1 MEQYQLFDA
10 LTSEEYAALKDDI
23 RQRGVLVPIEFDDRG
38 NILDGHHRL
47 KAWNELKQEG
57 HNIPQYTSV
66 IRYFENEAQKRNH
79 IRALNI
85 IRRHL
90 SKDQRAAQWIA
101 MRQDGMSL
109 RAIAETSG
117 VSKNT
122 VDRALSGATVPIGT
136 VEKITGKDGRRRPAT
151 RKPKPPEAPQKSIF
165 SIGSDAKT
173 EQQDKKEQRAVE
185 IAEERASIAREAEA
199 VPPSDRWHI
208 YCDDIRTWVAP
219 RRYDFI
225 ITDPPYPKE
234 YLELY
239 EVLAK
244 RSVGWLK
251 PGGLLVAMCGQSYF
265 DQIIEMMC
273 KHLNYYWIGAY
284 MTPGQ
289 PTPLR
294 QVNVNTTWKP
304 LLIFENTKYTGKI
317 FGDVFTSDGNDKE
330 FHKWGQSIS
339 GMKSIVSKMC
349 LPGQYIL
356 DPFCGAGTTGL
367 AALEHGCLFDGLDI
381 DEQNANISRGRLGSN
396 NERT

>member
-10 LTSEEYAALKDDI
+10 LTTDEYIALKDDI
-23 RQRGVLVPIEFDDRG
+23 KQRGVLVPIEFDDCG

-47 KAWNELKQEG
+47 KAWNELRQEG
-57 HNIPQYTSV
+57 HNIPQFTSV
-66 IRYFENEAQKRNH
+66 IRYFENESQKRNH

-90 SKDQRAAQWIA
+90 TKDQRASQWIA

-117 VSKNT
+117 VDPVT
-122 VDRALSGATVPIGT
+122 VLNAVKKSGVEFSTP
-136 VEKITGKDGRRRPAT
+136 EKITGKDGKKQSSKK
-151 RKPKPPEAPQKSIF
+151 KPKPPEAPQKSIF
-165 SIGSDAKT
+165 SIGDAIT
-173 EQQDKKEQRAVE
+173 EQQEKKNQRAAE
-185 IAEERASIAREAEA
+185 IAEERAQMATEAQCIQ
-199 VPPSDRWHI
+199 PSDRWHI
-208 YCDDIRTWVAP
+208 YCDDIKTWIAP
-219 RRYDFI
+219 RQYDFI

-234 YLELY
+234 YLDLY
-239 EVLAK
+239 GVLAK
-244 RSVGWLK
+244 RAVGWLK

-284 MTPGQ
+284 LTPGQ

-339 GMKSIVSKMC
+339 GMKSIVSKLC

-367 AALEHGCLFDGLDI
+367 AALDHGCLFDGLDI
-381 DEQNANISRGRLGSN
+381 DEQNANISRGRLSN
-396 NERT
+396 GNERA